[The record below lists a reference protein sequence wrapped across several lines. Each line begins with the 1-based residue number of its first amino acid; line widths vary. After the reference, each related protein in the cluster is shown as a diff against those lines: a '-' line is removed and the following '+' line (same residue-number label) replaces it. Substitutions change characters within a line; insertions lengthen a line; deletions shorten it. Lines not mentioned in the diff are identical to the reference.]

1 MGSDKRPLEEFMPE
15 VSIMLPIYCQDQ
27 AVDVQLEGLAQ
38 QPAKDVEIL
47 LVDQCGRGATS
58 RPARRVLESDK
69 RAVDLP
75 GLYDNIAAM
84 RNYALSQAQG
94 EIFLELPPNIQLYP
108 KTCEALLQAARENP
122 KAAMFYAD
130 FREVL
135 PDGTQ
140 AHKKLMDYFGD
151 ITERFDFGH
160 VRAYRSEALRDM
172 AGWDESFNSSHDY
185 DLQLRLMEDY
195 GVIHIAQELY
205 DCRVTQ
211 EQREAASVG
220 ASKLFF
226 PGTGKYGG
234 FSYLFYDREE
244 EKEIERACYQM
255 LKRRGAFL
263 DHQNQSVTYRKDEE
277 FAVLASV
284 VIPVYNRERFIGK
297 AIESVLG
304 GTLKAIEVV
313 VVDNG
318 STDGT
323 KEVVTKIA
331 RRDPRVR
338 LIENDQNIIALSLN
352 LGWRAARGKYIAQ
365 LDSDD
370 EYLPETLQAMTD
382 HLENHPKAGL
392 AVSYYDLMDASG
404 EILKEFG
411 IIKHLEYNRNNIM
424 RCDGAGAVRVWHRKV
439 IAEFGGFDEKELG
452 HYGEDYDLVLKVT
465 EKYDLDR
472 VHQVLYRYRRHPDNT
487 DAKRDERMKLWNKT
501 RARQHALTRRRKLN
515 QRLSTSGA

>member
-1 MGSDKRPLEEFMPE
+1 MPQ
-15 VSIMLPIYCQDQ
+15 VSIMLPIYCEDQ
-27 AVDVQLEGLAQ
+27 AVDVQLKGLAQ
-38 QPAKDVEIL
+38 QTLKDVEVL

-58 RPARRVLESDK
+58 RPARHVLDSDK
-69 RAVDLP
+69 RAIDLP
-75 GLYDNIAAM
+75 GLYQNMAAM
-84 RNYALSQAQG
+84 RNHALSQARG

-108 KTCEALLQAARENP
+108 KACEALLKAAGENP
-122 KAAMFYAD
+122 KAAMFYSN
-130 FREVL
+130 FQEVL
-135 PDGTQ
+135 PDGAQ
-140 AHKKLMDYFGD
+140 EHKKLMDYFGD

-160 VRAYRSEALRDM
+160 LRAYRSGALRKM
-172 AGWDESFNSSHDY
+172 AGWDESFNSAHDY
-185 DLQLRLMEDY
+185 DLQLRLMENY
-195 GVIHIAQELY
+195 GIIHIPHELY

-234 FSYLFYDREE
+234 FSYLFYDKEE
-244 EKEIERACYQM
+244 EEEIERACYQM

-263 DHQNQSVTYRKDEE
+263 DHENQEVIYGADES
-277 FAVLASV
+277 FDVLASV

-323 KEVVTKIA
+323 KDVVREIA
-331 RRDPRVR
+331 GKDPRVR

-382 HLENHPKAGL
+382 HLESHPKAGL
-392 AVSYYDLMDASG
+392 AVSYYDLMDESG
-404 EILKEFG
+404 KILEEFG

-501 RARQHALTRRRKLN
+501 VARQRALHRRRELN
-515 QRLSTSGA
+515 KQLGKNR